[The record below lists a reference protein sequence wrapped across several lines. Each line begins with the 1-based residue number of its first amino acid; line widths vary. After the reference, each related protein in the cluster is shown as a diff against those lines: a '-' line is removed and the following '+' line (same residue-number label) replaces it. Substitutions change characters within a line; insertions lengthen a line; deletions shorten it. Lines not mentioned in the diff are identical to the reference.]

1 MEASHRSLNVLST
14 PSSRSFLVV
23 IVKKNWL
30 PVVAKV
36 LREKLGMDCFGGGE
50 FGEYLILNF
59 VEKPEIV
66 DKLIGI
72 FGTIPHR
79 IMIDNKGLF

>member
-1 MEASHRSLNVLST
+1 MEASHRSLNIFPT

-23 IVKKNWL
+23 IVKKTWL

-36 LREKLGMDCFGGGE
+36 LREKLGMTCFGGGE

-59 VEKPEIV
+59 VEKPEVI

-72 FGTIPHR
+72 FSTIPHR
-79 IMIDNKGLF
+79 IMIDNRGLF